1 MTRLPSP
8 QVLILPVLNHTFVS
22 NLLTTDL
29 ADEEGNVVR
38 FVRVEGKGVERVG
51 EVGGEGQS
59 IGWQDGLD
67 DDSSP
72 AYNVLNVDVTEIQS
86 DTYTYKLASWI
97 CLSSAYLCN
106 D

>member
-1 MTRLPSP
+1 MA
-8 QVLILPVLNHTFVS
+8 Q
-22 NLLTTDL
+22 
-29 ADEEGNVVR
+29 EEGRSAGLYV
-38 FVRVEGKGVERVG
+38 GKELCATGCPATRRPGHGSGRSHVFLRSGVG
-51 EVGGEGQS
+51 
-59 IGWQDGLD
+59 

-72 AYNVLNVDVTEIQS
+72 AYNVLNAEVTEIQS